1 MPSPDRREGEVLDDT
16 PDFREWAVAAR
27 PRLRRTG
34 FLLTGDW
41 HLAEDLTQET
51 LVRMYAVWGR
61 PSVHSV
67 DGYARTTLV
76 NQYRQVLRRP
86 SRREHVSDQLPEV
99 PVTDRH
105 DHDDRAVLLA
115 ALADLGP
122 SQRAIVVLRY
132 WEDLSVAEVAQL
144 LRVREGT
151 VKSQASRALAYLR
164 AKLPELAVSREG
176 A

>member
-1 MPSPDRREGEVLDDT
+1 MDDT
-16 PDFREWAVAAR
+16 RDFREWATAAR

-51 LVRMYAVWGR
+51 LLRMYANWGR
-61 PSVHSV
+61 SDIRSI
-67 DGYARTTLV
+67 DSYARTTLV
-76 NQYRQVLRRP
+76 NLHRQWLRKP
-86 SRREHVSDQLPEV
+86 SRREQVSDRLPEV
-99 PVTDRH
+99 AVSDRH
-105 DHDDRAVLLA
+105 EHDNRTVLLG
-115 ALADLGP
+115 ALAELGP
-122 SQRAIVVLRY
+122 SQRTIVVLRY

-164 AKLPELAVSREG
+164 TKLPELAGTNREES
-176 A
+176 